1 MVKTTRRRRTL
12 WRMFGFLKPW
22 RTAYVVTLLGL
33 AVTLAAERTYIAY
46 VVKLFV
52 DSIVDTSPDLLW
64 YSVRIW
70 GLFLL
75 GWIPL
80 NILLSFLWRS
90 ATLRAVANLR
100 QTIFGHLQRLPLAYH
115 EQRHSGDLISVLTND
130 VTAAEQAFRQDM
142 LNLVNASL
150 QGISA
155 AVYMLVLDWRLA
167 VVTVASGLVPLVI
180 NALFANPLR
189 KAGETVQGRLGMVS
203 ERLADLL
210 AGYQVVRTF
219 NLGEW
224 ILARFGVANRELLE
238 SGLRRVRL
246 DAALA
251 AANGLGGNTFL
262 VPLAVGAYMVLNG
275 QTTFGTMVA
284 LIQLNGPIQF
294 LVYSLGGTITRIQ
307 SSLAAADRILAVLDA
322 APEPERY
329 GEGEGEP
336 AGSPEPGALIE
347 FRDVSFAYDDTAVL
361 QGMSFEVRPGQ
372 VTAFVGPS
380 GGGKSTVFKL
390 LLGCYPVREGAVF
403 VSGQSM
409 NAYRLSELRDLFAYI
424 PQDAYLY
431 SGSVLD
437 NIRYGKPGASE
448 EEVIA
453 AAKAAYA
460 HEFISEFSEG
470 YETKVGERGARLSGG
485 QRQRIAIARALLRD
499 APVLLLDEATSAL
512 DSESEE
518 LVQRALGVLMRGR
531 TVLVIAH
538 RLSTVEHADVIYA
551 VDGGKVVEAG
561 AQHEL
566 LELKG
571 LFYRLHELQFRDEEQ
586 ESVELPVDR
595 QGFKGAIPRVGK
607 QSTI

>member
-1 MVKTTRRRRTL
+1 MAKSSRRQTL
-12 WRMFGFLKPW
+12 RLMLGFLKPW
-22 RTAYVVTLLGL
+22 RAAYVGTLLGL
-33 AVTLAAERTYIAY
+33 ALTFAAERTYIAY

-52 DSIVDTSPDLLW
+52 DSIVDLSLDLLW

-80 NILLSFLWRS
+80 NILMSFLWRS
-90 ATLRAVANLR
+90 TTLRAIANLR
-100 QTIFGHLQRLPLAYH
+100 QTIFGHLQRLPLGYH
-115 EQRHSGDLISVLTND
+115 EQRHSGDLLSVMTND
-130 VTAAEQAFRQDM
+130 VTATEQAFQQDM

-167 VVTVASGLVPLVI
+167 LVTVASGLLPLII

-189 KAGETVQGRLGMVS
+189 KAGEAVQGHLGRVS

-219 NLGEW
+219 SLGQW
-224 ILARFGVANRELLE
+224 ILVRFGEANRELLA

-246 DAALA
+246 DAGLA
-251 AANGLGGNTFL
+251 AANGFVGSTFL
-262 VPLAVGAYMVLNG
+262 VPLAVGAYMVLTG
-275 QTTFGTMVA
+275 RTTFGIMVA

-329 GEGEGEP
+329 GEVAGRP
-336 AGSPEPGALIE
+336 AGSPRPDTLLE
-347 FRDVSFAYDDTAVL
+347 FKDVSFAYDDDTAVL
-361 QGMSFEVRPGQ
+361 QGMSFAVRRGQ
-372 VTAFVGPS
+372 VAAFVGPS

-390 LLGCYPVREGAVF
+390 LLGCYPVREGAAF
-403 VSGQSM
+403 VSGQSI
-409 NAYRLSELRDLFAYI
+409 NAYRLRELRDLFAYI

-431 SGSVLD
+431 SGSIVD
-437 NIRYGKPGASE
+437 NIRYGRPGASE
-448 EEVIA
+448 DEVIA
-453 AAKAAYA
+453 AARAAYA
-460 HEFISEFSEG
+460 HEFILEFPEG
-470 YETKVGERGARLSGG
+470 YETRVGERGARLSGG
-485 QRQRIAIARALLRD
+485 QRQRIAIARALLKD

-538 RLSTVEHADVIYA
+538 RLSTVEHADVIYV
-551 VDGGKVVEAG
+551 VDGGNIVEAG
-561 AQHEL
+561 AQDDL
-566 LELKG
+566 LARKG
-571 LFYRLHELQFRDEEQ
+571 LFYRLHELQFRDEGE
-586 ESVELPVDR
+586 E
-595 QGFKGAIPRVGK
+595 GG
-607 QSTI
+607 

>member
-1 MVKTTRRRRTL
+1 MNETKGRRRTF

-22 RTAYVVTLLGL
+22 RTAYLVTLLGL
-33 AVTLAAERTYIAY
+33 ALTLAAERTYIGY

-52 DSIVDTSPDLLW
+52 DSITDSSPDLLW
-64 YSVRIW
+64 YSVKIW

-80 NILLSFLWRS
+80 NILFSFLWRS
-90 ATLRAVANLR
+90 TTLRAMANLR
-100 QTIFGHLQRLPLAYH
+100 QTIFGHLQRLPLGYH
-115 EQRHSGDLISVLTND
+115 EQRHSGDLLSVMTND
-130 VTAAEQAFRQDM
+130 ATATEQAFQQDM
-142 LNLVNASL
+142 LNLVNAGL

-167 VVTVASGLVPLVI
+167 LVTISSGLVPLVV
-180 NALFANPLR
+180 NTLFANPLR
-189 KAGETVQGRLGMVS
+189 TAGEAVQGRLGTVS

-219 NLGEW
+219 NLGQW
-224 ILARFGVANRELLE
+224 ILARFSKANRELLE

-251 AANGLGGNTFL
+251 AANRFGGATFL
-262 VPLAVGAYMVLNG
+262 VPLGVGAYMVLTG
-275 QTTFGTMVA
+275 QTTFGIMVA

-307 SSLAAADRILAVLDA
+307 SSLAAADRILAVLDTT
-322 APEPERY
+322 PEPERY
-329 GEGEGEP
+329 GEDLGEAVGP
-336 AGSPEPGALIE
+336 PQPDTLLE
-347 FRDVSFAYDDTAVL
+347 FRDVSFAYDDSAVL
-361 QGMSFEVRPGQ
+361 QGMSFGVRQGQ
-372 VTAFVGPS
+372 VAAFVGPS
-380 GGGKSTVFKL
+380 GGGKSTIFKL
-390 LLGCYPVREGAVF
+390 LLGCYSVRQGAVF
-403 VSGQSM
+403 VSGQSI
-409 NAYRLSELRDLFAYI
+409 NAYRLSELRDRFAYI

-431 SGSVLD
+431 SGSILE

-448 EEVIA
+448 QEVIA
-453 AAKAAYA
+453 AARGAYA
-460 HEFISEFSEG
+460 HEFISEFPEG
-470 YETKVGERGARLSGG
+470 YETQVGERGARVSGG
-485 QRQRIAIARALLRD
+485 QRQRIAIARALLKD

-518 LVQRALGVLMRGR
+518 LVQRALRVLMHGR

-551 VDGGKVVEAG
+551 VEDGTVVEAG
-561 AQHEL
+561 TEREL
-566 LELKG
+566 LERKG

-586 ESVELPVDR
+586 ASVAPN
-595 QGFKGAIPRVGK
+595 
-607 QSTI
+607 